1 MSDPS
6 NRRLCFRA
14 PWVIFWAG
22 FAVRLACIFIGHT
35 YRIHT
40 IDDHWDFGYEAGR
53 IARSVI
59 EGHGYSSPFNGPS
72 GPSAW
77 LPPLFP
83 LLLVLAFKLFGVYTK
98 GAAIFVMACNSAF
111 SAAIAPAVYEI
122 AARCFDAYGLGRRS
136 STKAA
141 PVALWSAWLWAL
153 YPAAI
158 QFAIHWLWDM
168 SLTTM
173 LFTWAFVL
181 ALRLRRVGEAEEI
194 ASKPGHDLW
203 LWAGFGLLWG
213 LVGLSNASLLICLPV
228 WILWVLWPLRGRKQQ
243 TGNSK
248 QETGH
253 GYRSLRQSVGG
264 AVLACVVFVLTMMPW
279 IVRNERVF
287 HAFVP
292 TRSNL
297 GVELYQSMLPENEA
311 LPWGTSLPKWPGDP
325 EFQRF
330 VRMGEVSYGRE
341 KNAEARALIHACP
354 EVFLHRTLDR
364 FLFFWDGTPHPPG
377 RRPIEE
383 YLRLLNYSAL
393 SACGLLGLLLAL
405 KRHIQGAWLIA
416 LTFLLVPIP
425 YYLVVVRARFRH
437 PLEPF
442 IALLAVYLFRSA
454 QSRTERQ
461 QKVAE

>member
-1 MSDPS
+1 MPAPS
-6 NRRLCFRA
+6 IRRFSFRA
-14 PWVIFWAG
+14 PWVIFWTG
-22 FAVRLACIFIGHT
+22 FAVRVACILIGHT

-98 GAAIFVMACNSAF
+98 GAAIFIMVCNSAF

-122 AARCFDAYGLGRRS
+122 AARCFDAYGLGRRT

-141 PVALWSAWLWAL
+141 PVALWSGWLWAL

-168 SLTTM
+168 SLTTA
-173 LFTWAFVL
+173 LFTWAFVF
-181 ALRLRRVGEAEEI
+181 ALRLRRIGEAEEVE
-194 ASKPGHDLW
+194 SRPRRNLW

-213 LVGLSNASLLICLPV
+213 LAGLSNASLLICLPV
-228 WILWVLWPLRGRKQQ
+228 WILWIPWGGRKQEI
-243 TGNSK
+243 GNSK
-248 QETGH
+248 QETANS
-253 GYRSLRQSVGG
+253 RSIGG
-264 AVLACVVFVLTMMPW
+264 AVLACFVFAVTMMPW
-279 IVRNERVF
+279 VVRNERVF
-287 HAFVP
+287 HTFVP

-297 GVELYQSMLPENEA
+297 GVELYQSMLPENDA

-330 VRMGEVSYGRE
+330 VRMGEVSYGRA
-341 KNAEARALIHACP
+341 KNEEAKALIHAYP
-354 EVFLHRTLDR
+354 GVFLSRTVDR
-364 FLFFWDGTPHPPG
+364 FLYFWDGTPHPPG
-377 RRPIEE
+377 RHPIEE

-405 KRHIQGAWLIA
+405 KRRVPAAWLIT
-416 LTFLLVPIP
+416 LTFLLVPLP

-442 IALLAVYLFRSA
+442 ITLLVVYLFRST
-454 QSRTERQ
+454 QSRAERQ
-461 QKVAE
+461 QKVEQ